1 MKELSVRRKEQC
13 FRDVWDCCHLGE
25 QKDFIHDLFI
35 WGFGVTFFFFFT
47 FLRVCK
53 EKEKEKGRL
62 CEQVKK
68 QRKKKESMRFL
79 TCTEEEKESL
89 KFKLIENV

>member
-35 WGFGVTFFFFFT
+35 WGFGVTFFFFT

-53 EKEKEKGRL
+53 EKEKGGL

-68 QRKKKESMRFL
+68 QREKKRKYEIFNMYWRGKREL
-79 TCTEEEKESL
+79 E
-89 KFKLIENV
+89 I